1 MIKIALDAMG
11 GDYAPEELIKG
22 AIFAVEEYKDI
33 EVVLVGD
40 EEKISSF
47 LTKGKNNP
55 PSISIMHASEVIGM
69 DESPVQAVKDKKSAS
84 VNVALDLARANVVDA
99 VVSAGNTGAFM
110 AAALFKLGRI
120 KGIERP
126 AIATIFPNGFSQ
138 VILLDMGANV
148 DNKPSHLKQ
157 FAEMGSLYAEHIL
170 HISNPRVGLLN
181 IGEEKEKGN
190 QLTQATW
197 PLLEKAN
204 INFIGNVESKEILS
218 GDVDVVVCDGF
229 VGNLILKFA
238 ESMSLR
244 VIDFF
249 KTEIKKSI
257 ITKLGALLLIP
268 ALKSLRKMIDYDES
282 GGAPLLGLDGICIKA
297 HGRSK
302 AMAIKNAIR
311 IAKTAVKEDIV
322 SCLRKIEEK

>member
-22 AIFAVEEYKDI
+22 AILAVEEYKDV

-40 EEKISSF
+40 EEKINSILKKSKNYPSF
-47 LTKGKNNP
+47 
-55 PSISIMHASEVIGM
+55 ISIMHASEVIGM
-69 DESPVQAVKDKKSAS
+69 DESPVQAVKDKKGAS
-84 VNVALDLARANVVDA
+84 INIALDLSRAKVVEA

-110 AAALFKLGRI
+110 TAALFKLGRV

-126 AIATIFPNGFSQ
+126 AIATIFPNGYGQ

-170 HISNPRVGLLN
+170 HINNPRVGLLN

-229 VGNLILKFA
+229 VGNLVLKFA
-238 ESMSLR
+238 ESIGLR

-249 KTEIKKSI
+249 KAEIKKSPF
-257 ITKLGALLLIP
+257 TKLGALLLIP
-268 ALKSLRKMIDYDES
+268 ALTSLRKMVDYDES
-282 GGAPLLGLDGICIKA
+282 GGAPLLGLEGICIKA
-297 HGRSK
+297 HGRAK
-302 AMAIKNAIR
+302 ASAIKNAIR
-311 IAKTAVKEDIV
+311 VAKTAVKEDIV
-322 SCLRKIEEK
+322 ACIRKIDEK